1 MSELGDA
8 GNQDDPGVRERLQ
21 RQAED
26 AIGKLADEL
35 LENPVFN
42 SALSGAFAA
51 REKVAQAQQ
60 QAMGALN
67 LPSASDLDKLERR
80 IRSISRRL
88 DEVEDTVERVLDKLD
103 AFSNKLDTA
112 AEQSFN
118 ASDPSRVASD
128 K

>member
-1 MSELGDA
+1 MDQVSGAANE
-8 GNQDDPGVRERLQ
+8 DDPGVRTRLQ

-26 AIGKLADEL
+26 AIGRLADEL
-35 LENPVFN
+35 LENPLFN
-42 SALSGAFAA
+42 SALSSAFAA

-67 LPSASDLDKLERR
+67 LSSAADLEKLERR

-103 AFSNKLDTA
+103 AFTRKIDSVTDA
-112 AEQSFN
+112 GEAEV
-118 ASDPSRVASD
+118 ARARSDVRS
-128 K
+128 